1 MADFG
6 EGVEKLYS
14 RWLEMVREPTESG
27 QLTRQVIFF
36 LPVPLPVLALVAI
49 FVGGSLSASGW
60 MILLSGSVAVAA
72 LLLAIVVQPTPLPE
86 GLSAE
91 ASVRRSLHRFRQI
104 TSLRIALALTP
115 VAVGA
120 GASIAGG
127 GMLPLLVAL
136 AMAWPQLVLAS
147 PLFFTITRA
156 RRAMEAWGTKAYLWA
171 ALAQPAPVEWPI
183 ATELEARYRVWEAL
197 RAAAEGR
204 QEQPAAASAE
214 GGAGDD
220 PADHAAATTDADV
233 PTTSANSS
241 GIEPG
246 ADLPER
252 LAVTSSE
259 PKPEPGQLIPG
270 FELPAVSVTARRV
283 LRSGGA
289 LRRKAR
295 QGRGGNRRPKT
306 RR

>member
-1 MADFG
+1 MA
-6 EGVEKLYS
+6 
-14 RWLEMVREPTESG
+14 
-27 QLTRQVIFF
+27 RQVIFF
-36 LPVPLPVLALVAI
+36 IPVPLPVLALVALI
-49 FVGGSLSASGW
+49 VGGSWSASGW

-115 VAVGA
+115 VAIGA

-136 AMAWPQLVLAS
+136 LMAWPQLVLAA

-183 ATELEARYRVWEAL
+183 ATELAARYRAWQAQRAATEGRQSQPAA
-197 RAAAEGR
+197 AAAEG
-204 QEQPAAASAE
+204 ED
-214 GGAGDD
+214 GDD
-220 PADHAAATTDADV
+220 DLAEHSATATDASGR
-233 PTTSANSS
+233 TTAADSS
-241 GIEPG
+241 DNGPVAG
-246 ADLPER
+246 LPER
-252 LAVTSSE
+252 LAVPSSE
-259 PKPEPGQLIPG
+259 PRPEPGQLIPG

-295 QGRGGNRRPKT
+295 QARAGNRRPKT